1 MTAGGRVVGCHGAA
15 RNGAPLA
22 LSPTPFSGER
32 MRRILRKLLLLAQRC
47 ELLGR
52 LAAKLQRRNR
62 KRALQHRRPTSRA
75 EPVIQARKQTVTAAR
90 RSARRSRPP
99 IGRACA
105 GHALTLNA
113 CPPPSCSTAGE
124 LAAVINKSSVAT
136 ASDGPTQFGREVN
149 PIPAQNT
156 HQSAAD

>member
-1 MTAGGRVVGCHGAA
+1 MTAGGRVVCHGAA

-22 LSPTPFSGER
+22 PSPTPFSGER
-32 MRRILRKLLLLAQRC
+32 MRILRSYSCWRKDTSFSGGWRPNSS
-47 ELLGR
+47 
-52 LAAKLQRRNR
+52 RRNR

-90 RSARRSRPP
+90 RSTPPLPSRYRPCLC
-99 IGRACA
+99 GV
-105 GHALTLNA
+105 ALTPNA

-124 LAAVINKSSVAT
+124 LAAAINKSSVAT
-136 ASDGPTQFGREVN
+136 ASDRPTQFGREVN